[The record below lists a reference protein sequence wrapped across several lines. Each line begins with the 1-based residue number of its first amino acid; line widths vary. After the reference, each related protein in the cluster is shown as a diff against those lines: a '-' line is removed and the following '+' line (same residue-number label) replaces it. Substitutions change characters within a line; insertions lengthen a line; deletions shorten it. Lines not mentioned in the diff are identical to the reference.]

1 MKRAIITGPTGAIG
15 NALINVLIENGVE
28 VIAVCRANSKRV
40 ANIPNSKLVRVVECD
55 LCNLSMLPSLIEEKQ
70 DVFYHFA
77 WDGTFGNARNNVEGQ
92 IRNIQYSLDAVEV
105 ASKLGCDTFVG
116 AGSQAEYGR
125 FEGKLNEQVPT
136 FPDNGYGIA
145 KLSAGQLSRIRC
157 SQLGMKHIWT
167 RILSIYGP
175 YDSENTMIMSTIKK
189 LLNGEKPSLTKGE
202 QLWDYLFSADVG
214 KAMYL
219 LGDKGVSGKVYCLGS
234 GETKKLADY
243 VKILRDAID
252 PNLEL
257 GIGDLP
263 YNDKQ
268 VMHLCADISD
278 LRNDTGFEASFSFEE
293 GIRITIDWC
302 RGK

>member
-55 LCNLSMLPSLIEEKQ
+55 LCNLRMLPSLIEEKQ

-145 KLSAGQLSRIRC
+145 KLCAGQLSRIRC